1 LPCVH
6 RLFCC
11 RSKVR
16 NLYLHGG
23 LLLTSP
29 YDEFVM
35 NSGGITPSTQPHNT
49 SINTTEQTPLLEDT
63 HTPIQNITESTQ
75 GPSGRQIELL
85 DPSGYATFSGKSSR
99 EQYSVKKDVTV

>member
-1 LPCVH
+1 MEFYILFRLTALSSKKVMFNVNYLLLLSYVH

-29 YDEFVM
+29 YDEFVS
-35 NSGGITPSTQPHNT
+35 NSGGIPPSTQPHHT
-49 SINTTEQTPLLEDT
+49 SINNEQTPLLHSQGSRQTEL
-63 HTPIQNITESTQ
+63 QNPTENT
-75 GPSGRQIELL
+75 IL
-85 DPSGYATFSGKSSR
+85 
-99 EQYSVKKDVTV
+99 